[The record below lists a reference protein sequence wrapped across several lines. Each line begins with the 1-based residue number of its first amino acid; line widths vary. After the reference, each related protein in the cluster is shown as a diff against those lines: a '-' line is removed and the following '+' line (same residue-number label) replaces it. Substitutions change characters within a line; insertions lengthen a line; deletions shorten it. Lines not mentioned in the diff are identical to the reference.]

1 MTPHDICLQY
11 AGNNRRCRKLKPD
24 LKGKIALVTGSS
36 RGIGRSIALA
46 LADSGAHEVLAAR
59 SRKLL
64 KKVKQEVTDPGG
76 EATVIPTD
84 ISDESEILNL
94 FGSIRERWG
103 RLDILVNNAGIGIFG
118 ELVDFAIED
127 FDKTVQVNLRG
138 LYLCCQ
144 EVVKLMIPAEDG
156 YIINISSV
164 QGIKAYPTQSAYA
177 ATKHGIMGLS
187 KALAAEVQ
195 EHGIRVSVILPG
207 GTDTG
212 LIARARPDLDRSRLI
227 YPEDIARTVLYLLS
241 LSDRAMVDQIVVRRS
256 AASPF

>member
-1 MTPHDICLQY
+1 MTEHDTCQQH
-11 AGNNRRCRKLKPD
+11 AVKSRRCRKLEPD

-36 RGIGRSIALA
+36 RGIGRSIALI
-46 LADSGAHEVLAAR
+46 LADSGAHVVLAAR
-59 SRKLL
+59 NRKLL
-64 KKVKQEVTDPGG
+64 KEVEEEVTGPGG
-76 EATVIPTD
+76 EATAIPTD
-84 ISDESEILNL
+84 ISDESDILQL
-94 FGSIRERWG
+94 FGTVRERWG

-118 ELVDFAIED
+118 ELVDFDIED

-144 EVVKLMIPAEDG
+144 EAVKLMIPAEDG

-164 QGIKAYPTQSAYA
+164 QGIKAYPKQSAYA

-195 EHGIRVSVILPG
+195 KHGIRVSVILPG

-212 LIARARPDLDRSRLI
+212 LIARARPDLDKSGLI
-227 YPEDIARTVLYLLS
+227 HPEDIARTVLYLLS